1 MVTDPYKVLGISQGA
16 TKDEIKRAYRQKA
29 KEYHPDLHPN
39 DPKAAE
45 KMNEINEA
53 YDMLS
58 NPEKYV
64 GRQTGGYGTG
74 YGGSQGGSAY
84 GGAYSNG
91 NSGTGGYSGT
101 SGGSYSGG
109 AYRGGDGQNG
119 GWGADFDPFGFE
131 DFFHFG
137 QRRTGGPDRPVAEPG
152 DGMEFRRIIEFIN
165 AGNYRYARN
174 ELNAMVSDLR
184 NARWYYLSAITA
196 FGLGDYVQA
205 TEHIGRAVQAEPN
218 NAVYVKAMQDIRS
231 SETAYNSA
239 GAEYSRYGDGFGRF
253 CRTCCAMQ
261 LFCSCCCY

>member
-58 NPEKYV
+58 NPEKYA
-64 GRQTGGYGTG
+64 GRQNGGYGTG
-74 YGGSQGGSAY
+74 YGGPQGSGAY

-91 NSGTGGYSGT
+91 TTGAGGYSGT
-101 SGGSYSGG
+101 SGGNYGGG
-109 AYRGGDGQNG
+109 AYRGSQGQNG
-119 GWGADFDPFGFE
+119 GWSAEFDPFGFE

-152 DGMEFRRIIEFIN
+152 DGMEFRRVIEFIN

-174 ELNAMVSDLR
+174 ELNIMISDLR

-218 NAVYVKAMQDIRS
+218 NAVYAKAMQDIRS

-261 LFCSCCCY
+261 LFCTCCC

>member
-58 NPEKYV
+58 NPEKYA
-64 GRQTGGYGTG
+64 GRQTGGYGGTQ
-74 YGGSQGGSAY
+74 GSGAY

-101 SGGSYSGG
+101 SGGSYGGG

-218 NAVYVKAMQDIRS
+218 NAVYAKAMQDIRS

>member
-16 TKDEIKRAYRQKA
+16 SKDEIKRAYRQKA

-39 DPKAAE
+39 DPLAVE
-45 KMNEINEA
+45 KMNEVNEA
-53 YDMLS
+53 YDMLN
-58 NPEKYV
+58 NPEKYR
-64 GRQTGGYGTG
+64 GRQQSGGYGAG
-74 YGGSQGGSAY
+74 YGGSQGGAY
-84 GGAYSNG
+84 
-91 NSGTGGYSGT
+91 GTGGYSGAY
-101 SGGSYSGG
+101 GGQGQNSD
-109 AYRGGDGQNG
+109 YRGQGQNS
-119 GWGADFDPFGFE
+119 GWGTEFDPFGFE

-137 QRRTGGPDRPVAEPG
+137 QRRGGGPDRPVAEPG
-152 DGMEFRRIIEFIN
+152 DSVELRRVIDFIH

-174 ELNAMVSDLR
+174 ELNVMVSGLR

-205 TEHIGRAVQAEPN
+205 TEHIARAVQAEPD
-218 NAVYVKAMQDIRS
+218 NAVYAKAMQDIRS

-261 LFCSCCCY
+261 LFCTCCC

>member
-58 NPEKYV
+58 NPEKYA
-64 GRQTGGYGTG
+64 GRQNGGYGGTQ
-74 YGGSQGGSAY
+74 GS
-84 GGAYSNG
+84 GAYRGTYGNG
-91 NSGTGGYSGT
+91 TSGTGGYGGT
-101 SGGSYSGG
+101 SGGSY
-109 AYRGGDGQNG
+109 GGDAYGGQGQNG

-137 QRRTGGPDRPVAEPG
+137 QRRGGGPDRPVAEPG
-152 DGMEFRRIIEFIN
+152 DGVEIRRVIDFIN
-165 AGNYRYARN
+165 AGNYRYARH

-218 NAVYVKAMQDIRS
+218 NAVYAKAMQDIRS

-261 LFCSCCCY
+261 LYCTCCC